1 MKSAKD
7 LRNLLETIDH
17 RGYPAYKE
25 TAGLWRF
32 ENYILSI
39 DHVQGDP
46 FAAPSR
52 LHVEVPAS
60 VPCIP
65 SELYDTREKKTALE
79 DHLLR
84 RFYGKAGKYSFQA
97 KGSGKS
103 GVIAVMRPGQEV
115 LPRSAVELTKGGG
128 VIARFEVGFPANGR
142 TINARE
148 LIKILYQYLPQC
160 VEQSFL
166 YRNIDAGEAQAAV
179 SLAADQ
185 AFLRRQMKEQGL
197 LAFVADGAVLPR
209 ASGVSDKPMKQAVRF
224 QSPDSLRVTL
234 KLNGGRTIN
243 GMGIQ
248 RGITLLVGGG
258 YHGKSTL
265 LKALERGVY
274 AHIAGDG
281 REYVLTDADAVKI
294 RAEDGRSIWHTD
306 ISMFIGD
313 LPNKKSTVCFD
324 SEDASGSTSQ
334 AANVVE
340 AIEAGASALLIDE
353 DTSATNFMIRDE
365 LMQRVIAR
373 DKEPITPYIERVREL
388 KENYGISTIL
398 VAGSCGAYID
408 VADTIIQMDSYLP
421 CDITSYAKKLA
432 VDYPSVAQ
440 APQTKEHPCFDRR
453 PVKHPDVYYKGQIKC
468 KVQGLES
475 ISVSKETIDLRY
487 VEQLVDNGQLQTLG
501 LVMKYMEERGFDGKH
516 TLQELVEQLYARLE
530 EDGFAALLEKRGQ
543 STDLPGNLAMPR
555 REELYACVNRYRK
568 LLH

>member
-7 LRNLLETIDH
+7 LRQLLETIDH

-25 TAGLWRF
+25 TAGAWRF
-32 ENYILSI
+32 ENYVLGI

-60 VPCIP
+60 VAGIP
-65 SELYDTREKKTALE
+65 PEWFDTREKKTAME
-79 DHLLR
+79 DYLLR

-115 LPRSAVELTKGGG
+115 LTRSAVELGADGLL
-128 VIARFEVGFPANGR
+128 IARFEVGFPANGR

-160 VEQSFL
+160 VEQSFV
-166 YRNIDAGEAQAAV
+166 YRNIDEKEAKAAV
-179 SLAADQ
+179 CLAADQ
-185 AFLRRQMKEQGL
+185 ACLRRQMKEQGL
-197 LAFVADGAVLPR
+197 VAFVAEGAVLPR
-209 ASGVSDKPMKQAVRF
+209 ASGVSDKPMKQAVSFR
-224 QSPDSLRVTL
+224 SPDSLRVSL
-234 KLNGGRTIN
+234 ELHDGRRID
-243 GMGIQ
+243 GMGIR

-274 AHIAGDG
+274 SHIAGDG

-373 DKEPITPYIERVREL
+373 DKEPITPYIERVQEL
-388 KENYGISTIL
+388 KESYGISTIL

-421 CDITSYAKKLA
+421 RDITVDAKKLA
-432 VDYPSVAQ
+432 ADYPCVAQ
-440 APQTKEHPCFDRR
+440 AQRCREQPCFDRR
-453 PVKHPDVYYKGQIKC
+453 PERHEDVYYKGRIKL
-468 KVQGLES
+468 KTQGREGIS
-475 ISVSKETIDLRY
+475 IGQEMIDLRY
-487 VEQLVDNGQLQTLG
+487 VEQLVDSGQLQTLAY
-501 LVMKYMEERGFDGKH
+501 VMKYMEESGFNG
-516 TLQELVEQLYARLE
+516 TRTVQELLNPLYE
-530 EDGFAALLEKRGQ
+530 KMEKEGFAALCAKHGQ
-543 STDLPGNLAMPR
+543 GSDLPGNLAMPR
-555 REELYACVNRYRK
+555 REELFACLNRYRK
-568 LLH
+568 LLF

>member
-1 MKSAKD
+1 MKSSKD

-25 TAGLWRF
+25 AAGAWRF
-32 ENYILSI
+32 DNYVLGI

-52 LHVEVPAS
+52 LHVEVPAN
-60 VPCIP
+60 VAGLPK
-65 SELYDTREKKTALE
+65 EMYDTPEKKTAME

-84 RFYGKAGKYSFQA
+84 LFFGKAGKFSFQA

-103 GVIAVMRPGQEV
+103 GVIAVLRPGQEV
-115 LPRSAVELTKGGG
+115 LPRSAVEIGTDGT

-148 LIKILYQYLPQC
+148 LIKILYQFLPQC
-160 VEQSFL
+160 VEQSFF
-166 YRNIDAGEAQAAV
+166 YRNIDAKAAQGAV
-179 SLAADQ
+179 RLAADQ
-185 AFLRRQMKEQGL
+185 ALLRRQMAEQGL
-197 LAFVADGAVLPR
+197 VAFVADGAILPR
-209 ASGVSDKPMKQAVRF
+209 ASGVSDKPMKQAVPFR
-224 QSPDSLRVTL
+224 SPDSLRVTL
-234 KLNGGRTIN
+234 KLNDGRTID
-243 GMGIQ
+243 GMGIR

-340 AIEAGASALLIDE
+340 AMESGASALLIDE

-365 LMQRVIAR
+365 LMQRVIAH

-388 KENYGISTIL
+388 KEEYGISTIL

-421 CDITSYAKKLA
+421 CDITAFAKKLSA
-432 VDYPSVAQ
+432 DYPAVAQ
-440 APQTKEHPCFDRR
+440 APRRDACPSFDRR
-453 PVKHPDVYYKGQIKC
+453 PDKHPDVYYKGHIKV
-468 KVQGLES
+468 KTQGRE
-475 ISVSKETIDLRY
+475 SVSIGQETIDLRY
-487 VEQLVDNGQLQTLG
+487 VEQLVDSGQLQTLG
-501 LVMKYMEERGFDGKH
+501 LVMKYMEESGFDGKH
-516 TLQELVEQLYARLE
+516 TVQELVRLLYE
-530 EDGFAALLEKRGQ
+530 KMETQGFGALFGKQGSRSEM
-543 STDLPGNLAMPR
+543 PGNLVMPR
-555 REELYACVNRYRK
+555 RHELYACLNRYRK
-568 LLH
+568 LL

>member
-7 LRNLLETIDH
+7 LRQLLETIDH

-25 TAGLWRF
+25 TAGAWRF
-32 ENYILSI
+32 ENYVLGI

-60 VPCIP
+60 VAGIP
-65 SELYDTREKKTALE
+65 PEWFDTREKKTAME
-79 DHLLR
+79 DYLLR

-115 LPRSAVELTKGGG
+115 LTRSAVELGADGLL
-128 VIARFEVGFPANGR
+128 IARFEVGFPANGR

-160 VEQSFL
+160 VDQSFV
-166 YRNIDAGEAQAAV
+166 YRNIDEKEAKAAV
-179 SLAADQ
+179 CLAADQ
-185 AFLRRQMKEQGL
+185 ACLRRQMKEQGL
-197 LAFVADGAVLPR
+197 VAFVADGAVLPR
-209 ASGVSDKPMKQAVRF
+209 ASGVSDKPMKQAVSFR
-224 QSPDSLRVTL
+224 SPDSLRVSL
-234 KLNGGRTIN
+234 ELHDGRRID
-243 GMGIQ
+243 GMGIR

-274 AHIAGDG
+274 SHIAGDG

-373 DKEPITPYIERVREL
+373 DKEPITPYIERVQEL
-388 KENYGISTIL
+388 KESYGISTIL

-421 CDITSYAKKLA
+421 RDITVDAKKLA
-432 VDYPSVAQ
+432 ADYPCVAQ
-440 APQTKEHPCFDRR
+440 AQRCREQPCFDRR
-453 PVKHPDVYYKGQIKC
+453 PERHEDVYYKGRIKL
-468 KVQGLES
+468 KTQGREGIS
-475 ISVSKETIDLRY
+475 IGQEMIDLRY
-487 VEQLVDNGQLQTLG
+487 VEQLVDSGQLQTLAY
-501 LVMKYMEERGFDGKH
+501 VMKYMEESGFNG
-516 TLQELVEQLYARLE
+516 TRTVQELLNPLYE
-530 EDGFAALLEKRGQ
+530 KMEKEGFAALCAKHGQ
-543 STDLPGNLAMPR
+543 GSDLPGNLAMPR
-555 REELYACVNRYRK
+555 REELFACLNRYRK
-568 LLH
+568 LLF